1 MSHWLTQVLARGS
14 QQNQATSPWLETA
27 REESLAAL
35 HQRDLPTRKTEDWR
49 YLPLGILNRFEPA
62 TADTGA
68 YQAEPL
74 PGLESLD
81 LVFVNGVLLT
91 ALESLGPLE
100 PGLTITT
107 LADAPEAT
115 GAAVFNQV
123 KPQRHFFGLVNDLL
137 ASTGVV
143 ISVAEGCAI
152 KTPIRLVHWQSGGE
166 GHTRHLI
173 HLAKNAEL
181 CVIEQHQGSDSA
193 SLNTSF
199 SEYQIDEGARL
210 HQSRFALQ
218 TGNALNFGGC
228 HFNLSDNSQLHS
240 TLVGFGSQLARLD
253 TDINHTGQHGHALQN
268 AIYLLGEKELF
279 DLHSNV
285 EHANP
290 NGTSEQNVRGIVGD
304 KGKAVFNGR
313 IHIHRYAQK
322 TLAELNNR
330 NLLLTRNAEVYTKP
344 ELEIYADDVRC
355 AHGATVAELDSKAL
369 YYMQSR
375 GISQADARIM
385 LNFGFINELIEQID
399 MAPVA
404 EWLQAALKDRI
415 SGLRHQ
421 ASEE

>member
-1 MSHWLTQVLARGS
+1 MSHWLTQVLARS
-14 QQNQATSPWLETA
+14 TERNSASSAWLQAA
-27 REESLAAL
+27 REQSLAAL
-35 HQRDLPTRKTEDWR
+35 QQRDLPTRKTEDWR
-49 YLPLGILNRFEPA
+49 YLPLGILNRFEAAPA
-62 TADTGA
+62 DNSA
-68 YQAEPL
+68 YQPDPL
-74 PGLESLD
+74 PGLETSD
-81 LVFVNGVLLT
+81 IVFVNGQLVTPL
-91 ALESLGPLE
+91 ASLGELE
-100 PGLTITT
+100 PGLTIS
-107 LADAPEAT
+107 LLSEAPEAA
-115 GAAVFNQV
+115 AAVFNQV
-123 KPQRHFFGLVNDLL
+123 KPPRHFFGLVNDLL
-137 ASTGVV
+137 ANDGVY
-143 ISVAEGCAI
+143 ISVAEGCQI
-152 KTPIRLVHWQSGGE
+152 TKPIRLVHWQSGGE

-173 HLAKNAEL
+173 NVADNAQL
-181 CVIEQHQGSDSA
+181 CVIEQHQGRDSA

-199 SEYQIDEGARL
+199 SEYQIGQGARL

-218 TGNALNFGGC
+218 TGGALNFGGC
-228 HFNLSDNSQLHS
+228 HFNLADNAQLHS

-253 TDINHTGQHGHALQN
+253 TDINHTGQHGNALQN

-290 NGTSEQNVRGIVGD
+290 NGTTEQNVRGIVGD

-313 IHIHRYAQK
+313 IHIHRHAQK

-369 YYMQSR
+369 YYLQSR
-375 GISQADARIM
+375 GISEQDARIM

-404 EWLQAALKDRI
+404 QWLQATLKDRF

-421 ASEE
+421 ALEG